1 MNISEKISQSDFQ
14 ELLIKIYQKENELK
28 EVEIRNVIEEI
39 KQNILLI
46 CNSNK

>member
-14 ELLIKIYQKENELK
+14 ELLIKFYQMEDELK
-28 EVEIRNVIEEI
+28 EVEITNVIEEI

-46 CNSNK
+46 CNIDE